1 MPRFESSTPSLKPP
15 GKHSPDGFLFKELF
29 ASRERM
35 RVYPFTTTS
44 YDLAKAIFDEPE
56 PLFTFSALWYI
67 LIRRVP

>member
-1 MPRFESSTPSLKPP
+1 
-15 GKHSPDGFLFKELF
+15 LFKELF